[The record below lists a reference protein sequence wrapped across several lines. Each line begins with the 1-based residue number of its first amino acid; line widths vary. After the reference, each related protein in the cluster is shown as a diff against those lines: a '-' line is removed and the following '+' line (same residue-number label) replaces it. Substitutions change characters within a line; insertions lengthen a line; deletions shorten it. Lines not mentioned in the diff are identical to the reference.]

1 MSFLTHRKQLIEE
14 ILKYSK
20 IKREDLRVFETST
33 LVKMLEDLT
42 KRVSGY
48 KTKNN

>member
-14 ILKYSK
+14 ILKHSK
-20 IKREDLRVFETST
+20 IKREDLRIFENPT

-42 KRVSGY
+42 KRASGD